1 MMDIV
6 GLGTLA
12 MDVLI
17 RVDKLPG
24 PDSFCIVKSQE
35 TKPGGSG
42 TNVIV
47 QCARLGARTGFIGA
61 VGDDDIGRKV
71 IGSLESEKVDTSGM
85 VMKKDMI
92 TLHTEIVIDDD
103 GSKFIMLNMGDAF
116 ASLRSEEVNRGLI
129 DQSKVFYTDLFPYGE
144 AFHALVG
151 AKAKGVKTV
160 FNMQVG
166 LETFRGM
173 GVGKEDI
180 LAALPYVDVF
190 APCHEGLIQLTET
203 EDLDECVTFLRKY
216 CRGILVFTL
225 GEKGSIAYDE
235 QNRKYTTERFAAG
248 KVIDTTGAGDS
259 YIGAFMVAYF
269 LRNYSLERSIRFASV
284 CAGYTCTGLGA
295 RSGPAADKAD
305 ELFGNA

>member
-24 PDSFCIVKSQE
+24 ADSFCIVKSQE

-47 QCARLGARTGFIGA
+47 QSARLGARTAFIGA

-71 IGSLESEKVDTSGM
+71 IESLKSEKVDTSGM
-85 VMKKDMI
+85 VMKKNMI
-92 TLHTEIVIDDD
+92 TLHTEIVIDDA

-116 ASLRSEEVNRGLI
+116 ASLRSEEVSRSLI

-144 AFHALVG
+144 ASRALVE
-151 AKAKGVKTV
+151 AKKKGVKTV

-166 LETFRGM
+166 METFKGM
-173 GVGKEDI
+173 GIGKEDI
-180 LAALPYVDVF
+180 LRALPDVDVF
-190 APCHEGLIQLTET
+190 APCHEGLVQLTGT
-203 EDLDECVTFLRKY
+203 EDLDECVRFLRTY

-225 GEKGSIAYDE
+225 GENGSVAFDGE
-235 QNRKYTTERFAAG
+235 NRRFSTDRYTAG

-269 LRNYSLERSIRFASV
+269 LRKYSLEKSIRFASV

-305 ELFGNA
+305 ELFRNA